1 MTRAAADDPAA
12 RARAW
17 AAADPD
23 PTTRAE
29 LEALIEADDRGE
41 LAERMAGTL
50 RFGTAGLRGAVEAG
64 SNRMNR
70 AAVIRAAK
78 GLADFLAARRD
89 GPPPGPVVL
98 GRDARLS
105 SPAFMADAAA
115 VLAAAGLEVRYWE
128 DPVPTPLVA
137 YAAAALGAC
146 AAAAVTAS
154 HNPPEDNGFKVYG
167 GNGAQLTPPAAAAV
181 SAAADRAGRAV
192 DIPRAEGALESRVR
206 GVRPIGPEVL
216 EGYRRSAAGLRAP
229 GAGGPGLRIV
239 YTPLHGVGWPH
250 VRTVLAEAGY
260 QDVHPVPE
268 QAEPDGAFPTVR
280 FPNPE
285 EPGAMDL
292 ALELAESKGADLVL
306 ANDPDADRLAAAVP
320 GPGGWTVLTGNQV
333 GALLADYL
341 LANYRGGARPLVVGT
356 IVSSPMTALIAEAC
370 GARYEVTLT
379 GFKWI
384 ADAALEIE
392 AAGEAE
398 FVFGYEEALGYSAGG
413 AVRDKDGISAALI
426 LADLAAELRR
436 RGETLAD
443 RLSALYRR
451 FGLWASVQKSV
462 RRPGSAGAAAIGA
475 ALDRLGKHPPR
486 RLGGKAV
493 ASASDYRTGAGG
505 RPRWLGEAALI
516 SFELEGGS
524 RVLARPSGTEP
535 KLKVYVD
542 ASAPAP
548 EGADLQAL
556 ERRLLRWAGRTAS
569 ELISCAGLD
578 QP

>member
-1 MTRAAADDPAA
+1 MTDAAAADPAA

-17 AAADPD
+17 ADADPD
-23 PTTRAE
+23 PSTRAE
-29 LEALIEADDRGE
+29 LEALIEAGDREE

-70 AAVIRAAK
+70 ATVIRAAK
-78 GLADFLAARRD
+78 GLADFLAARRG

-146 AAAAVTAS
+146 AGAAVTAS
-154 HNPPEDNGFKVYG
+154 HNPPEDNGFKIYG
-167 GNGAQLTPPAAAAV
+167 ANGAQIIPPVDAAIAAAV
-181 SAAADRAGRAV
+181 DRAGRAA
-192 DIPRAEGALESRVR
+192 DIPRAEGALEGRVR
-206 GVRPIGPEVL
+206 GVRPIGAEVL
-216 EGYRRSAAGLRAP
+216 EGYRRSVAALRAP

-250 VRTVLAEAGY
+250 VRAVLAEAGY
-260 QDVHPVPE
+260 EDLHPVPE
-268 QAEPDGAFPTVR
+268 QAEPDGRFPTVR

-292 ALELAESKGADLVL
+292 ALELAESTEADLVL

-341 LANYRGGARPLVVGT
+341 LANYRGAVRPLVVGT
-356 IVSSPMTALIAEAC
+356 IVSSPMTALAAEAC
-370 GARYEVTLT
+370 GARYEAALT

-384 ADAALEIE
+384 AAAALEIE
-392 AAGEAE
+392 ASGEAE
-398 FVFGYEEALGYSAGG
+398 FVFGYEEALGYAVGG
-413 AVRDKDGISAALI
+413 AVRDKDGISAALV
-426 LADLAAELRR
+426 LADLAAECRR
-436 RGETLAD
+436 RGETLLD
-443 RLSALYRR
+443 RLSALHRR
-451 FGLWASVQKSV
+451 FGLWTSVQKSV

-475 ALDRLGKHPPR
+475 AVDRLGERPPR

-493 ASASDYRTGAGG
+493 TSAADYRTGAGG

-516 SFELEGGS
+516 VLELEGGS

-556 ERRLLRWAGRTAS
+556 ERRLLQWAGRTAS
-569 ELISCAGLD
+569 ELIGYAGLD